1 MVQQYNGGAYYVEGF
16 LLYIYIYI
24 YLYIYFFNIFFPLD
38 NTHTP
43 SKGSGEG
50 RQIYPSTLRVRVSG
64 GTISNY
70 LTLLMCST
78 VNVLYSVS
86 QCIYTTRTDIT
97 IISGYQDRRKR
108 NDLILLIT
116 ISALGL

>member
-24 YLYIYFFNIFFPLD
+24 LFIIIIIIFKYIFKYFSPLD

-64 GTISNY
+64 GTISN
-70 LTLLMCST
+70 
-78 VNVLYSVS
+78 
-86 QCIYTTRTDIT
+86 
-97 IISGYQDRRKR
+97 
-108 NDLILLIT
+108 
-116 ISALGL
+116 